1 MLIAQ
6 IVSFLQVSD
15 DVRRRVTLLLE
26 RIVTGADEDFTTPY
40 TKERGPDLILEG
52 WDAIYNSNA
61 SKVNAV
67 LNDLEVTANRPKFGT
82 MSKCK
87 PWMEREESLAES
99 YKPAKSKR
107 GFAPY
112 SLSRPL
118 GLRPLS
124 ANKAVGY
131 LKNDSNSGLPLMTK
145 KKNVKDLLM
154 GYTLDDLCNIVE
166 SFLNQKG
173 LLDLTCLLFT
183 RTQELGKTRNVWGFS
198 FYATLL
204 EMCFYRPILDIQAK
218 QTWRSAL
225 GKPEAVSAA
234 ITKLIDFAI
243 LKGLTIISID
253 FKGFDNSC
261 KVHLIEPAFATI
273 MGSFQLQFHRQI
285 DIIKRFFISCPIV
298 TPSGI
303 WTGEHGVPSGST
315 FTNEVDSVIQY
326 GVARESDAIV
336 AIELAQVQGDDGVYL
351 SDNPSAAKSH
361 FAEYNLVVSD
371 DKSYEAVNWCIFLQ
385 SLFHDDYRDEQG
397 IINGIYPTY
406 RALNRIIHM
415 EQFEDFSDYNING
428 SDYFSIRTIS
438 ILENCKHHPLFEE
451 FVTYVWSL
459 DKYKLEFSA
468 QGLAN
473 YVRKLA
479 IQEGKDITFRN
490 WAYGSDISGMRAFKS
505 VQILNRLNSSV

>member
-61 SKVNAV
+61 SKVNVV

-87 PWMEREESLAES
+87 PWSEREESLAES

-154 GYTLDDLCNIVE
+154 GYTLDDLCSIVE

-204 EMCFYRPILDIQAK
+204 EMCFYRPILDIQDK

-234 ITKLIDFAI
+234 ITKYRFCYLEGIDHHFNRLQGI
-243 LKGLTIISID
+243 RQLLQ
-253 FKGFDNSC
+253 
-261 KVHLIEPAFATI
+261 
-273 MGSFQLQFHRQI
+273 GSF
-285 DIIKRFFISCPIV
+285 S
-298 TPSGI
+298 
-303 WTGEHGVPSGST
+303 
-315 FTNEVDSVIQY
+315 
-326 GVARESDAIV
+326 
-336 AIELAQVQGDDGVYL
+336 
-351 SDNPSAAKSH
+351 
-361 FAEYNLVVSD
+361 
-371 DKSYEAVNWCIFLQ
+371 
-385 SLFHDDYRDEQG
+385 
-397 IINGIYPTY
+397 
-406 RALNRIIHM
+406 
-415 EQFEDFSDYNING
+415 
-428 SDYFSIRTIS
+428 
-438 ILENCKHHPLFEE
+438 
-451 FVTYVWSL
+451 
-459 DKYKLEFSA
+459 
-468 QGLAN
+468 
-473 YVRKLA
+473 
-479 IQEGKDITFRN
+479 
-490 WAYGSDISGMRAFKS
+490 
-505 VQILNRLNSSV
+505 